1 MVDTLKQSTNSALI
15 AAGKVEGAAVFD
27 RRGEKLGTIKDVYL
41 DKRSGH
47 AEFAS
52 LAFGGVLGM
61 GEKYHPVPW
70 SVLDYDLAK
79 EGFVIDID
87 KDALEASPAYE
98 DARLAGPD
106 YGWGGEVSSY
116 YSAL

>member
-1 MVDTLKQSTNSALI
+1 MVDTLKQSTQSSLI

-27 RRGEKLGTIKDVYL
+27 RQGEKLGTIKDIYL

-70 SVLDYDLAK
+70 SVLDYDVEM
-79 EGFVIDID
+79 EGFVIDVD
-87 KDALEASPAYE
+87 KGALEASPAYE
-98 DARLAGPD
+98 NDRLGGPD
-106 YGWGGEVSSY
+106 YGWGGEVSTY